1 MENDILTIEE
11 VAEYLRV
18 SERTV
23 YDWAQKGVIPSGKL
37 GTSWRFKRSEVINWV
52 DQRLGKSVERPTPPP
67 SVSLTRALS
76 PQHCILLQSSS
87 KIDAINELISV
98 LSQTKSVT
106 DGNQLA
112 DAVFQREQLMSTGI
126 GLGIGLPHVRLNSV
140 KDIIMA
146 LGVSQ
151 SPIEDYESL
160 DGNPVRIIVM
170 IAAGKDQHAK
180 HVRLLSH
187 VTARLKKVTIRE
199 NVLAAQDSHQMYQA
213 LVM

>member
-37 GTSWRFKRSEVINWV
+37 GTTWRFKRTEVVQWV
-52 DQRLGKSVERPTPPP
+52 DRNLGKSGRRPTPPP

-76 PQHCILLQSSS
+76 PQSCILLQSST
-87 KIDAINELISV
+87 KIDAINEILGV
-98 LSQTKSVT
+98 LSESEKIT
-106 DGNQLA
+106 DKQDLA
-112 DAVFQREQLMSTGI
+112 DAIFQREQLMSTGI
-126 GLGIGLPHVRLNSV
+126 GLGIGLPHVRLDSV
-140 KDIIMA
+140 VDIAMA
-146 LGVSQ
+146 LGVSTT
-151 SPIEDYESL
+151 PIEDYESL
-160 DGNPVRIIVM
+160 DGKPVRIIVM

-187 VTARLKKVTIRE
+187 VTARLKKSSIRK
-199 NVLAAQDSHQMYQA
+199 NVLAAQDANQMYQA